1 METDDLKVTRR
12 HLPHWT
18 QDGSTYFVT
27 FRVKDGVLTREE
39 QHFILEHIR
48 DGDKRFY
55 SLFATQVMPDHVHVL
70 FTPMAGFELE
80 RIIKGIKGASARK
93 INARRGTLGS
103 IWQDESY
110 DRIVRDYDELI
121 QKLEY
126 MLNNPVKKGLCADPW
141 TYHGWHY
148 NEGIEK

>member
-18 QDGSTYFVT
+18 QEGSTYFVT
-27 FRVKDGVLTREE
+27 FRVKNGMLTSEE
-39 QHFILEHIR
+39 QKLILEHIKE
-48 DGDKRFY
+48 GSAKFY
-55 SLFATQVMPDHVHVL
+55 SLFAAQVMPDHVHIL
-70 FTPMAGFELE
+70 FTPTTGFGLE
-80 RIIKGIKGASARK
+80 RIMKGIKGVSASKVNRL
-93 INARRGTLGS
+93 RGSFGS

-110 DRIVRDYDELI
+110 DRIVRDFDELI